1 MPTDVEIVNIGH
13 AIQLAVAPVFLLTG
27 LATLLGVIA
36 NRLAR
41 VIDRARAIEANWPA
55 IDSDTRRTA
64 LIEMGRLE
72 QRRHACSWSINF
84 CTVAA
89 LLVCLVIVALFMEQL
104 FSTHLGWFI
113 ASFFVA
119 AMVLVVLGL
128 LWFLR
133 EVYLATHMTAIDTAR
148 FK

>member
-1 MPTDVEIVNIGH
+1 MPTELDIGNIGH

-41 VIDRARAIEANWPA
+41 VIDRARAIEARWPSLS
-55 IDSDTRRTA
+55 DSAKAADQ
-64 LIEMGRLE
+64 IEMRLLE
-72 QRRHACSWSINF
+72 RRRHACSWSINF
-84 CTVAA
+84 CTIAA
-89 LLVCLVIVALFMEQL
+89 LLICLVIIALFMEQL
-104 FSTHLGWFI
+104 FGTHLGWII
-113 ASFFVA
+113 ASLFVA

-128 LWFLR
+128 LCFLR
-133 EVYLATHMTAIDTAR
+133 EVYLATSMTTIDMAR